1 MKVESEITQ
10 ETLETLRE
18 IADGAEPENN
28 ERLQKATYEIVNRT
42 IMFIAESDKNKKNTD
57 S

>member
-1 MKVESEITQ
+1 MQVEFEITQ
-10 ETLETLRE
+10 ETLDTLRE

-42 IMFIAESDKNKKNTD
+42 IMFIAESDKAEKPSD